1 LSKIESFLKTFN
13 SKSTVRAYRWALS
26 RFFESVYGHNET
38 SLEEH
43 AEKYLSED
51 RDYEE
56 DLEGFLAN
64 INGEPPKSVRLM
76 ISAVRTFLVE
86 NDIELSDKF
95 WRRLRGR
102 IKGSRALT
110 IDKVPSNAELKQ
122 VIMHMPIHG
131 KALYL
136 CLSSSGMRIGEALKL
151 KLSDIELDKDPPVI
165 HIRGE
170 YTKTGN
176 SRVAFISREALESLS
191 EWFKVRSKYLES
203 ASGKSHI
210 FVKDKEDDRVFPF
223 EISTAHVIWRNALAK
238 TGLYKKDSST
248 NRNLIHPHVLRK
260 FFRTRLGSVIPTDVA
275 EALMGHEGYLTE
287 VYRRYTVE
295 DLAKFY
301 KQGEGVLT
309 IFSNAEEV
317 SKLKVEVEEKNKQLQ
332 SIINGL
338 VSENLE
344 LKERMAKVE
353 KILEKIA
360 GELRGDS

>member
-43 AEKYLSED
+43 AEKYLSEE

-136 CLSSSGMRIGEALKL
+136 CLVSSGMRIGEALKL

-191 EWFKVRSKYLES
+191 EWFKVRSQYLES

-210 FVKDKEDDRVFPF
+210 FAKDREDDRVFPF
-223 EISTAHVIWRNALAK
+223 EISTAHVIWRNALSK
-238 TGLYKKDSST
+238 TGLLDKDSST

-301 KQGEGVLT
+301 KRGEGVLT

-344 LKERMAKVE
+344 LKERIAKVE